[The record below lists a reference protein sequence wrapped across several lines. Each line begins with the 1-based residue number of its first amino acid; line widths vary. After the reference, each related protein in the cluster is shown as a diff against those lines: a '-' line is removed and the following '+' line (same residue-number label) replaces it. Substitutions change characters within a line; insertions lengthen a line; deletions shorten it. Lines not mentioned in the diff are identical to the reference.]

1 VNGDKTPNMKTGH
14 GGLNIN
20 AFSVA
25 ARAGT
30 NNSNGAGG
38 AANSNVKSNI
48 KMPIA

>member
-1 VNGDKTPNMKTGH
+1 VNGDKTPNMKAGH

-25 ARAGT
+25 GIAGT
-30 NNSNGAGG
+30 NNSNGTGG